1 MKTKKIANNRISF
14 LGNDEE
20 NEIQAENE
28 EGELLSTLDSVLI
41 LDTKKKIEL
50 SAYFD
55 STLNLL
61 LDDSRFAYRIFRLI
75 SFENNYIFS
84 NTDHL
89 TVINLA
95 ILSLIND
102 YEYKNPIDIIIEKG
116 TEGVKILYEVIVKKK
131 PSNLITP
138 SDKEIYISCL
148 CNQDGNNYRMTIL
161 KNKLTVELNL
171 IKGIENEKELSCDT
185 FGASEKELISKY
197 LDIFFKTKN
206 TIEVEQA
213 EEEE

>member
-14 LGNDEE
+14 LENEVKEVKVENDES
-20 NEIQAENE
+20 
-28 EGELLSTLDSVLI
+28 ELLSTLDSVLL

-61 LDDSRFAYRIFRLI
+61 LDDSRFAYRIFRLV

-89 TVINLA
+89 TIINLA

-116 TEGVKILYEVIVKKK
+116 SEGFKISYEVIVKKK
-131 PSNLITP
+131 PSNLIKQ

-148 CNQDGNNYRMTIL
+148 CNQDGNSYNIAIL
-161 KNKLTVELNL
+161 ENKLTLELNL
-171 IKGIENEKELSCDT
+171 IEEIQKEKELSCDT
-185 FGASEKELISKY
+185 FGESEKELVSKY

-206 TIEVEQA
+206 TEEVEQV